1 MTKLAA
7 IPPVKAR
14 RFFLTLIAV
23 ALGVAVAMAW
33 RRFRPAPKMNPP
45 MAIQDSATIDFSSG
59 KPVVKDSAQ
68 EKAIIDAA
76 VKEMDDAVK
85 GVAFTPTAPAPTPA
99 APTPAAP
106 PTPAAGAGSP
116 PK

>member
-1 MTKLAA
+1 
-7 IPPVKAR
+7 VKAR

-45 MAIQDSATIDFSSG
+45 MAIQDNATIDFSSG

-85 GVAFTPTAPAPTPA
+85 GVAFTPTAPAPVQNQTPA
-99 APTPAAP
+99 ATPTPAG
-106 PTPAAGAGSP
+106 GAGSP
-116 PK
+116 TK